1 MDSWDFLAEKER
13 IKLSRVY
20 HNRLNRLEQAGSSE
34 ISHWPESDWDPGA
47 LPEPEAGTTRLKEQT
62 SPPVPQE
69 PQPARTLE
77 PEPTPL
83 PPQPATPGYLD
94 RLVGEA
100 DIRWFHSLGA
110 LLVIAAMVGWLRASW
125 DSYGRTLTG
134 LLIASSPFLLHLAAS
149 KLKKSVPL
157 SSRLLSILAN
167 LVTPPA
173 LLALDVFGALPPS
186 VPGDHYWTFSMLIS
200 ATILSWQAQQT
211 REKVPLYTGALC
223 AVMAG
228 WSQGALA
235 TSILSLSL
243 GFLFAR
249 DTTGGDDHTWSR
261 HRRQVSFF
269 GGGFGAAASLVLFET
284 ANNPF
289 LPMIAFTAALIFL
302 HLPNLAGDETSSTR
316 LFLQTGFTIVGSLL
330 MRSVLEVSA
339 PGVALYLVFASALY
353 LTVKPDSQF
362 AALSARL
369 SGALGFVGLAIGF
382 LGNFKQVIEG
392 NQTSLEASLRFLF
405 ALIGAAYFLMA
416 SRKFRHGS
424 KTLVVAA
431 LFSVLGGWCH
441 LFLHFGLPHGL
452 EHLLDLFWLSASL
465 ILLQTLLVAGTRLL
479 YSHERDTTWTFTLGL
494 TFLGCMICGVAGLA
508 TAEPM
513 NRWPLA
519 LALHGVFC
527 LLWERG
533 VLAPYQ
539 PHSPIDSQIRTIL
552 PRLTVFCLA
561 GAFVLAEFVAPR
573 TGLISTLVLLQTL
586 AFWLRGSYKKASW
599 EGAWAT
605 TLLSLGAYQNLTPH
619 LLITLGSL
627 VLAVSARERKP
638 LSLFLSVPL
647 GLWWMT
653 EYESTTPVGLLYILP
668 ASFLLAALLPRPNLN
683 ALSSLGKSRFGFDV
697 LLVGAVLLTR
707 ISAAGSTLSIVY
719 CLTVL
724 AIALL
729 LHQIL
734 SPTTAALTVGSLF
747 LWSLQQTT
755 LETGLVMLF
764 SGLAVGWLGKRA
776 WRWEVVNGLGLL
788 ALAQI
793 ATTTHFHFEP
803 LVLCGGVL
811 LSELAT
817 FTTGRLSQYRSNLT
831 LLAFVFLVR
840 PESHWVHALPEL
852 FVCASLLLAIRSVQ
866 QKRLPTAAA
875 STLLFL
881 IELDSVLPH
890 RDLDIKLRL
899 LPTALVLIAAGLWK
913 FREQRN
919 WALPCLRVGLAFTV
933 APALLQFAGGSQMW
947 TNFLWTL
954 LAGGL
959 YIALSFLFKE
969 ELTAVFRQAGG
980 FTLVGWAIVSLTRA
994 ALELPWQ
1001 AGTLVVGLALVGA
1014 GIYVEK
1020 TRTR

>member
-69 PQPARTLE
+69 PQTAKALE

-125 DSYGRTLTG
+125 ESYGRTLTG
-134 LLIASSPFLLHLAAS
+134 LLIASSPFLLHLAAN

-173 LLALDVFGALPPS
+173 LLALNVFGALPPS
-186 VPGDHYWTFSMLIS
+186 VPGDHYWTFSMLVS

-228 WSQGALA
+228 WSQGALV
-235 TSILSLSL
+235 TSILSLAL

-249 DTTGGDDHTWSR
+249 DTAQDDDHAWSR

-269 GGGFGAAASLVLFET
+269 GGGFGAATSLVLFET
-284 ANNPF
+284 THNPF
-289 LPMIAFTAALIFL
+289 LPLIAFTAALIFL

-316 LFLQTGFTIVGSLL
+316 LFLQAGFTIVGSLL

-353 LTVKPDSQF
+353 LTVKPDSPF

-382 LGNFKQVIEG
+382 LGNFKQIIEG
-392 NQTSLEASLRFLF
+392 HQTSLEASLRFLF
-405 ALIGAAYFLMA
+405 ALVGAAYFLMA

-452 EHLLDLFWLSASL
+452 KHLLDLFWLSASL
-465 ILLQTLLVAGTRLL
+465 ILLQTFLVAGSRFL

-494 TFLGCMICGVAGLA
+494 TFLGSMLCGLAGLV
-508 TAEPM
+508 TDEPM
-513 NRWPLA
+513 TRWALA
-519 LALHGVFC
+519 LALHGLFC

-539 PHSPIDSQIRTIL
+539 PHSLIDSQIRTIL
-552 PRLTVFCLA
+552 PRLTLFSLA
-561 GAFVLAEFVAPR
+561 GAFVLAEFVALR
-573 TGLISTLVLLQTL
+573 TALGCTLVLLQTL
-586 AFWLRGSYKKASW
+586 AFWLRGSYRRASW

-605 TLLSLGAYQNLTPH
+605 TFLALAVYQGLTPH

-627 VLAVSARERKP
+627 VLAVSARERKAV
-638 LSLFLSVPL
+638 SLILSVPQ
-647 GLWWMT
+647 GLWWMA
-653 EYESTTPVGLLYILP
+653 EYTSTAPVGLLYTLP
-668 ASFLLAALLPRPNLN
+668 ASYLLAALLPKPGLQ
-683 ALSSLGKSRFGFDV
+683 ALSNLGKTRFGFDI
-697 LLVGAVLLTR
+697 LLLGAVLLTK

-724 AIALL
+724 AVALL
-729 LHQIL
+729 LHQTVN
-734 SPTTAALTVGSLF
+734 PTTAALTVGSAL

-764 SGLAVGWLGKRA
+764 SGLALGRLAKTA
-776 WRWEVVNGLGLL
+776 WRWEVVNGLCLL
-788 ALAQI
+788 ALAQL

-803 LVLCGGVL
+803 LVLCVGVL

-817 FTTGRLSQYRSNLT
+817 FATGRLSLYRSNLT
-831 LLAFVFLVR
+831 LLTFIFLVR
-840 PESHWVHALPEL
+840 PESHSGLALSEL

-866 QKRLPTAAA
+866 QKRLATAAA

-881 IELDSVLPH
+881 FELDSVLPH
-890 RDLDIKLRL
+890 GDLDIKLRL

-913 FREQRN
+913 FQEQHE
-919 WALPCLRVGLAFTV
+919 WSHPCLRVGLAFTV
-933 APALLQFAGGSQMW
+933 APALLQFAGGSEMW

-954 LAGGL
+954 LAGGV
-959 YIALSFLFKE
+959 YIALSFLFKD

-980 FTLVGWAIVSLTRA
+980 YTLIGWATVSLTRA